1 MPEEKTMKVLL
12 IVGSPHKKNST
23 NAALTEA
30 ARGLKDNGIETEIAW
45 IGDDPIKPCTACG
58 ACGDTQRCI
67 FGDDDVVNELIDK
80 LQAADGLIVGSPVYY
95 AGINGA
101 LKSVLDR
108 MFFAASSTY
117 AYKPAASLVCVR
129 RGGSTSALDQINK
142 FFLISQMPVVSSF
155 YWPMV
160 YGNNPEQVAQDIEGM
175 QCAYQLGV
183 NMTWLLKSLEA
194 GKAAGIK
201 PVRPESR
208 AWTNFIR

>member
-1 MPEEKTMKVLL
+1 MKVLL
-12 IVGSPHKKNST
+12 IVGSPNKKNST
-23 NAALTEA
+23 NAALLEA
-30 ARGLKDNGIETEIAW
+30 ARGLENNGVETEIAW

-58 ACGDTQRCI
+58 SCNDTQRCI

-108 MFFAASSTY
+108 MFFAAASSF
-117 AYKPAASLVCVR
+117 AYKPAGSLVCVR

-142 FFLISQMPVVSSF
+142 FFLISQMPVISSF

-160 YGNNPEQVAQDIEGM
+160 YGQNPEQVAQDIEGM
-175 QCAYQLGV
+175 QCSYQLGV
-183 NMTWLLKSLEA
+183 NMAWLLKSLRA
-194 GKAAGIK
+194 AKAAGIE
-201 PVRPESR
+201 PVRPEAR